1 MTREKVKKILV
12 LVSIAVLVIAT
23 PASAKY
29 AEVDGVVWSTTLDG
43 ITLDTIYPV
52 GSIYMS
58 VSSTNPANLFGGN
71 WEPWGEGRV
80 PVGVGTYTD
89 SDGTTNNFNVA
100 NSSSIAGINGRY
112 LHPLT
117 VDEMPSH
124 NHSAS
129 ITTTYNEFKADTN
142 GRNWKSDPGGGTS
155 ILTTIWPITIG
166 SKGSNQPHNNIQP
179 YITCYMWV
187 RSS

>member
-1 MTREKVKKILV
+1 MTREKVKQILV
-12 LVSIAVLVIAT
+12 LVSIAVMVIAT

-58 VSSTNPANLFGGN
+58 ISETNPAELFGGN

-89 SDGTTNNFNVA
+89 SGGTTNNFNVA

-129 ITTTYNEFKADTN
+129 ITTTYNFTGGNTGDWKAD
-142 GRNWKSDPGGGTS
+142 PGDGTR
-155 ILTTIWPITIG
+155 INTTLWSITIG
-166 SKGSNQPHNNIQP
+166 NKGGNQPHNNIQP